1 MNNFEKIQSVLIELL
16 KEEYILRDSSKN
28 WYRLKEYRDEVYKY
42 FRDYFGYELIVS
54 NNMAKIQKFS
64 LVGEKTKGIETFSSN
79 EEYAILALCLD
90 FWKTN
95 TKEKLYLY
103 RNFWNI

>member
-54 NNMAKIQKFS
+54 NNMAKI
-64 LVGEKTKGIETFSSN
+64 EN
-79 EEYAILALCLD
+79 LAL
-90 FWKTN
+90 W
-95 TKEKLYLY
+95 EKKQKG
-103 RNFWNI
+103 